1 MRCLLVL
8 LAFTLFA
15 EDRHKAT
22 DWPSHATL
30 TKASIGAEY
39 MVRSVM
45 HPDGNVVVRDYLMVE
60 VAVYPNAREEFVVS
74 HQHFTLRING
84 KKAAIFP
91 QTPGMVAA
99 SLKYDDWEMRPHV
112 IAGGG
117 AGNTGVVLGRPQQ
130 TERFPGDPAGRN
142 RLPKPPTAPEPED
155 RSGLEKDK
163 APKAKPDEIVVSAAL
178 QEGPVSKPRRGY
190 LYYAQKGKGESFKK
204 VELIYSGPAGEAVIS
219 LK

>member
-1 MRCLLVL
+1 MPYLLLL
-8 LAFTLFA
+8 LAVVVSA
-15 EDRHKAT
+15 QDRNKAT

-45 HPDGNVVVRDYLMVE
+45 HPEGNVVVRDYLMVE
-60 VAVYPNAREEFVVS
+60 VAIYPNPREELVVS

-99 SLKYDDWEMRPHV
+99 SLKYDDWEMRPNV

-117 AGNTGVVLGRPQQ
+117 SGNTGVVLGRPQQ
-130 TERFPGDPAGRN
+130 TERFPGDPTGRN

-163 APKAKPDEIVVSAAL
+163 PPKTKPDEIVVSAAL
-178 QEGPVSKPRRGY
+178 EEGPVSKPRRGY

-204 VELIYSGPAGEAVIS
+204 VELVYSGPAGEAVIS